1 MTTRL
6 AAAPRNFVLTT
17 AGNNTTTAAT
27 GIIDT
32 TSASPTLTV
41 VSTETTA
48 VDTITT
54 ESSVLPTIINAT
66 TNDITAVPIETL
78 VTRDSTTSLCFNGE
92 EYQFITT
99 EQLQDIMTQKTL
111 VTTTTATA
119 AATTGTST
127 DLQQQSNQQSNHHH
141 HHLHHQDLGEGGHQS
156 PSPLSLTTTEGGGTS
171 GQQDEVA
178 VINVVLPMDNAAD
191 GSSNEAHQATM
202 VDTLAAIKEGVVDL
216 AAHHHHHH
224 HHPDPDESACP
235 QFITVTVSA
244 QDAGQNYQVQ
254 YVDADQLYHANSTQ
268 TQISYPFC
276 PLQEY
281 QTHQQT
287 FYTTTT
293 ADFNGI
299 ADLSINGGG
308 GGAAGGGEHN
318 TASIMPYLVPV
329 EENMLLNTSSEEIH
343 SSPQTPNST
352 STSAMG
358 SQCLNL
364 ITDHDENSM
373 ENDHNHLMAGGGSN
387 KIASATVKWLSQNYE
402 TAEGVSLPRSTL
414 YSHYMQHCQE
424 CNIEPVNAASF
435 GKLIRSVFAGL
446 RTRRLGT
453 RGNSKYHYYGIRIKS
468 DSLLKNHEEEKSP
481 NSQKML
487 QNAKHSAVVSS
498 SMSQHHS
505 SNHTSPGKLHSGHT
519 SDSSPTS
526 SSSTMSHNS
535 TKKISKKIIFKP
547 ETFATCSQLLG
558 DGTGA
563 VPCFPLIDLDHTF
576 PPEIT
581 IQDVDLFRLRYQEHC
596 EKFLEA
602 ILNLE
607 FNTIEYLW
615 RDFWQQASEH
625 HHLDKYLSKRKWDF
639 LCLSTTIQKFVQD
652 IDYQFFQNMVDVI
665 IPDVLRSM
673 PNALTQAIR
682 NFASNMEIWLSDC
695 MSGVPEQMI
704 QIKTAT
710 VSAFCQ
716 TLRRYTSLNHLAQA
730 AKAVLQNSAQ
740 ISQMLKDLS
749 RVDFHNVQEQAA
761 WVCQCDPHIVQQFE
775 NDFKTTLQ
783 QKSSLEQWASWL
795 QMVVDTALQEYQGK
809 PSYPKAA
816 RQFLL
821 KWCLYSSMVIRDLT
835 LRSAPSFGSFHLIRL
850 LYDEYMFYLVEHK
863 IAQAQQKTT
872 IAVICDR
879 NEKNVNIELD
889 YQLEFI
895 TSGDTSSMHS
905 PEEPEAK
912 RMKHN

>member
-6 AAAPRNFVLTT
+6 AAAPRNFLIT
-17 AGNNTTTAAT
+17 ATTTASGGSTAAAAT
-27 GIIDT
+27 GLIDT
-32 TSASPTLTV
+32 ASSASPTLTV
-41 VSTETTA
+41 VAGETTA

-54 ESSVLPTIINAT
+54 ETNNVLPLINAT
-66 TNDITAVPIETL
+66 TNDITTTTVPLETL
-78 VTRDSTTSLCFNGE
+78 VTRDSNATTTSLCFNGE

-111 VTTTTATA
+111 VA
-119 AATTGTST
+119 ANG
-127 DLQQQSNQQSNHHH
+127 DLQQHHS
-141 HHLHHQDLGEGGHQS
+141 HHQELPNGQQS
-156 PSPLSLTTTEGGGTS
+156 PSPLSQTTTATDVASAS
-171 GQQDEVA
+171 GASGHHDEVA
-178 VINVVLPMDNAAD
+178 VINVVLPMDTAAD
-191 GSSNEAHQATM
+191 GSSNDEAHQVTM
-202 VDTLAAIKEGVVDL
+202 DTLTAIKEDNEE
-216 AAHHHHHH
+216 AT
-224 HHPDPDESACP
+224 ACP

-254 YVDADQLYHANSTQ
+254 YVDAEQLYHANSTQ

-276 PLQEY
+276 QLQDY

-287 FYTTTT
+287 FYTTTSAT
-293 ADFNGI
+293 GDFNGI
-299 ADLSINGGG
+299 TDLSINGTD
-308 GGAAGGGEHN
+308 H
-318 TASIMPYLVPV
+318 TTTSILPYLVPV
-329 EENMLLNTSSEEIH
+329 EENLLLNTSSEEVH
-343 SSPQTPNST
+343 SSSPQTPNST

-364 ITDHDENSM
+364 IADHDENSM
-373 ENDHNHLMAGGGSN
+373 ENEHNHLMGGSSN

-414 YSHYMQHCQE
+414 YSHYIEHCQE

-468 DSLLKNHEEEKSP
+468 DSLLKNHDEEKSP
-481 NSQKML
+481 GSHKNI
-487 QNAKHSAVVSS
+487 
-498 SMSQHHS
+498 
-505 SNHTSPGKLHSGHT
+505 SPNGKLHSGNT

-526 SSSTMSHNS
+526 SSSMGSSSSCHQPNR
-535 TKKISKKIIFKP
+535 KLSKKIIFKP

-558 DGTGA
+558 DGSNA

-576 PPEIT
+576 PPEIS

-625 HHLDKYLSKRKWDF
+625 HHLVDKYLSKRKWDL

-704 QIKTAT
+704 QIKTST

-730 AKAVLQNSAQ
+730 AKAVLQNSTQ

-761 WVCQCDPHIVQQFE
+761 WVCQCDPLIVQQFE
-775 NDFKTTLQ
+775 NDFKNTLQ

-879 NEKNVNIELD
+879 NERNLNLEVED

-895 TSGDTSSMHS
+895 NSTDSMNS
-905 PEEPEAK
+905 EPEAK
-912 RMKHN
+912 RVKLN

>member
-6 AAAPRNFVLTT
+6 AAAPRNFVLT
-17 AGNNTTTAAT
+17 ANTTTAAT

-32 TSASPTLTV
+32 SSPTLTV

-48 VDTITT
+48 TDTITT
-54 ESSVLPTIINAT
+54 DSNNVLPIINGT
-66 TNDITAVPIETL
+66 TNDITVPIETL
-78 VTRDSTTSLCFNGE
+78 VTRDSSSLCFNGE

-99 EQLQDIMTQKTL
+99 EQLQDIMTQSKTL
-111 VTTTTATA
+111 VAADPQQHVPATTASSSSTA
-119 AATTGTST
+119 SAVRAG
-127 DLQQQSNQQSNHHH
+127 
-141 HHLHHQDLGEGGHQS
+141 LHQGH
-156 PSPLSLTTTEGGGTS
+156 
-171 GQQDEVA
+171 QDEVA
-178 VINVVLPMDNAAD
+178 VINVVVPMDNTD
-191 GSSNEAHQATM
+191 GSSNEAHQVTM
-202 VDTLAAIKEGVVDL
+202 DALTDIKEGVVDL
-216 AAHHHHHH
+216 ASHHHHHH
-224 HHPDPDESACP
+224 HHNDAEESCP

-244 QDAGQNYQVQ
+244 QDAVQNYQVQ
-254 YVDADQLYHANSTQ
+254 YVDAEQLYQANSTQ

-281 QTHQQT
+281 QTQQST
-287 FYTTTT
+287 FYTTTA
-293 ADFNGI
+293 ADFNTAGI
-299 ADLSINGGG
+299 ADLSVS
-308 GGAAGGGEHN
+308 GEHGA
-318 TASIMPYLVPV
+318 ASIMPYLVPV
-329 EENMLLNTSSEEIH
+329 EDGMLLNTSSEDIH

-364 ITDHDENSM
+364 IAEHDHDENSM
-373 ENDHNHLMAGGGSN
+373 ETDHNNLLGSSN

-414 YSHYMQHCQE
+414 YSHYMQHCTE
-424 CNIEPVNAASF
+424 SNIEPVNAASF

-468 DSLLKNHEEEKSP
+468 DSLLKNHDEEKSP

-487 QNAKHSAVVSS
+487 QQNKHVVPSA
-498 SMSQHHS
+498 MH
-505 SNHTSPGKLHSGHT
+505 NNNSPGHNKIQTSGGNST
-519 SDSSPTS
+519 DSSPTS
-526 SSSTMSHNS
+526 SHNS
-535 TKKISKKIIFKP
+535 SRKASKKIIFKP

-558 DGTGA
+558 DGSGA
-563 VPCFPLIDLDHTF
+563 VPCFPLLELDHTF
-576 PPEIT
+576 PPEISS
-581 IQDVDLFRLRYQEHC
+581 QDVELFRVRYQEHC

-607 FNTIEYLW
+607 FNAIEYLW
-615 RDFWQQASEH
+615 RDFWLQASEQ
-625 HHLDKYLSKRKWDF
+625 HHLEKYLTKRKWDL
-639 LCLSTTIQKFVQD
+639 LCLSPTIHKFVQD

-682 NFASNMEIWLSDC
+682 NFASNMEIWLCDC
-695 MSGVPEQMI
+695 MSGVPEQMV
-704 QIKTAT
+704 QIKTST

-730 AKAVLQNSAQ
+730 AKAVLQNSTQ

-761 WVCQCDPHIVQQFE
+761 WVCQCDPAIVQQFE

-795 QMVVDTALQEYQGK
+795 QLVVDTALQEYRGK

-879 NEKNVNIELD
+879 NEKNVNFELD

-895 TSGDTSSMHS
+895 TAGDTSSTHS
-905 PEEPEAK
+905 EPEAK

>member
-6 AAAPRNFVLTT
+6 AAPRNFVL
-17 AGNNTTTAAT
+17 AANTTTAAT

-32 TSASPTLTV
+32 SSPTLTV
-41 VSTETTA
+41 VSTETTS

-54 ESSVLPTIINAT
+54 ESNVLPIINAT
-66 TNDITAVPIETL
+66 TNDITAVPLETL
-78 VTRDSTTSLCFNGE
+78 VTRDSSSLCFNGE

-111 VTTTTATA
+111 IDESDPLQHQNPSSSTA
-119 AATTGTST
+119 AAAVVAG
-127 DLQQQSNQQSNHHH
+127 SNS
-141 HHLHHQDLGEGGHQS
+141 
-156 PSPLSLTTTEGGGTS
+156 TTTSATLNTGDHRD
-171 GQQDEVA
+171 DEVA
-178 VINVVLPMDNAAD
+178 IINVVVPMDNTD

-202 VDTLAAIKEGVVDL
+202 DTLAAIKDDVVHL
-216 AAHHHHHH
+216 TSHHHN
-224 HHPDPDESACP
+224 DTDEGACP

-244 QDAGQNYQVQ
+244 QDAGHQNYQVQ
-254 YVDADQLYHANSTQ
+254 YVDAEQLYQANSTQ

-281 QTHQQT
+281 SGQHHQST

-293 ADFNGI
+293 TGDFNAAGI
-299 ADLSINGGG
+299 TDLSVNGDH
-308 GGAAGGGEHN
+308 GESYILPH
-318 TASIMPYLVPV
+318 LVPV
-329 EENMLLNTSSEEIH
+329 EESMLLNTSSEDIH

-373 ENDHNHLMAGGGSN
+373 ETDHHQSQMMGVSSN

-402 TAEGVSLPRSTL
+402 TADGVSLPRSTL
-414 YSHYMQHCQE
+414 YSHYIQHCNE

-468 DSLLKNHEEEKSP
+468 DSLLKNHDEEKSP
-481 NSQKML
+481 NCQKIL
-487 QNAKHSAVVSS
+487 HHSKHSMAGGGGGGNLHYSGTKTPL
-498 SMSQHHS
+498 S
-505 SNHTSPGKLHSGHT
+505 SNEST
-519 SDSSPTS
+519 PTS
-526 SSSTMSHNS
+526 SLNS
-535 TKKISKKIIFKP
+535 NKKISKKIIFKP
-547 ETFATCSQLLG
+547 ETYATCSQLLG

-563 VPCFPLIDLDHTF
+563 VPCFPSLDLDHTF
-576 PPEIT
+576 APDIT
-581 IQDVDLFRLRYQEHC
+581 SQDLELFRIRYQEHC

-607 FNTIEYLW
+607 FNSIEYVW

-625 HHLDKYLSKRKWDF
+625 LHLDKYMTKRKWDL
-639 LCLSTTIQKFVQD
+639 LCISPTIQKFIQD

-673 PNALTQAIR
+673 PNILTQAIR
-682 NFASNMEIWLSDC
+682 NFANNMEIWLGDC
-695 MSGVPEQMI
+695 MAGVPEQMV
-704 QIKTAT
+704 QIKNST
-710 VSAFCQ
+710 VSAFSQ

-730 AKAVLQNSAQ
+730 AKAVLQNSTQ
-740 ISQMLKDLS
+740 ISQMLKDLA

-761 WVCQCDPHIVQQFE
+761 WVCQCDPRIVQQFE

-795 QMVVDTALQEYQGK
+795 QSVVDTALQEYDGK

-835 LRSAPSFGSFHLIRL
+835 LRSASSFGSFHLIRL

-872 IAVICDR
+872 IEVICDR
-879 NEKNVNIELD
+879 NEKKVNFEVD
-889 YQLEFI
+889 YQLEFV
-895 TSGDTSSMHS
+895 SAAADTSSMHS
-905 PEEPEAK
+905 EPDVK
-912 RMKHN
+912 RIKHD

>member
-6 AAAPRNFVLTT
+6 AAPRSFVL
-17 AGNNTTTAAT
+17 AANTTTAAT

-32 TSASPTLTV
+32 SSPTLTV
-41 VSTETTA
+41 VSTETTSA
-48 VDTITT
+48 DTITT
-54 ESSVLPTIINAT
+54 ESNVLPIINAT
-66 TNDITAVPIETL
+66 TNDITVPLETL
-78 VTRDSTTSLCFNGE
+78 VTRDSSSLCFNGE

-111 VTTTTATA
+111 VA
-119 AATTGTST
+119 AAA
-127 DLQQQSNQQSNHHH
+127 DPQQQQNPSSGATSSAGT
-141 HHLHHQDLGEGGHQS
+141 LHTGG
-156 PSPLSLTTTEGGGTS
+156 
-171 GQQDEVA
+171 QDEVA
-178 VINVVLPMDNAAD
+178 VINVVVPMDNTD

-202 VDTLAAIKEGVVDL
+202 NTLAAIKEGVVDL
-216 AAHHHHHH
+216 ASHHNNN
-224 HHPDPDESACP
+224 DEGCH

-254 YVDADQLYHANSTQ
+254 YVDAEQLYQANSTQ

-276 PLQEY
+276 PLQEF
-281 QTHQQT
+281 QTQQST
-287 FYTTTT
+287 FFTTTT
-293 ADFNGI
+293 ADFNASGI
-299 ADLSINGGG
+299 ADLSVN
-308 GGAAGGGEHN
+308 GEHG
-318 TASIMPYLVPV
+318 ASSIMPYLVPV
-329 EENMLLNTSSEEIH
+329 EESMLLNTSSEDIH

-364 ITDHDENSM
+364 IADHDENSM
-373 ENDHNHLMAGGGSN
+373 ETENNHIMGGSSN

-402 TAEGVSLPRSTL
+402 TADGVSLPRSTL
-414 YSHYMQHCQE
+414 YSHYMQHCNE

-468 DSLLKNHEEEKSP
+468 ESLLKNHEHEEKSP
-481 NSQKML
+481 NSQKIA
-487 QNAKHSAVVSS
+487 QHAKHLVANTTMHQQSGHSNTKIPSGV
-498 SMSQHHS
+498 HS
-505 SNHTSPGKLHSGHT
+505 SE
-519 SDSSPTS
+519 SSPTAFP
-526 SSSTMSHNS
+526 NAN
-535 TKKISKKIIFKP
+535 KKMSKKIIFKP

-563 VPCFPLIDLDHTF
+563 IPHFPLLELDHTF
-576 PPEIT
+576 ASEIT
-581 IQDVDLFRLRYQEHC
+581 AQDVEMFRMRYQEHC

-607 FNTIEYLW
+607 FNAIEYLW
-615 RDFWQQASEH
+615 RDFWLQASEQ
-625 HHLDKYLSKRKWDF
+625 HHLEKYLTKRKWDL
-639 LCLSTTIQKFVQD
+639 LCFSPTIQKFVQD

-682 NFASNMEIWLSDC
+682 NFASNMEIWLSEC
-695 MSGVPEQMI
+695 MSDVPEQMAH
-704 QIKTAT
+704 IKNST

-730 AKAVLQNSAQ
+730 AKAVLQNSTQ

-761 WVCQCDPHIVQQFE
+761 WVCQCDRKIVQQFE

-795 QMVVDTALQEYQGK
+795 QLVVDTALQEHRGK
-809 PSYPKAA
+809 PSYAKAA

-863 IAQAQQKTT
+863 IAQALQKTT

-879 NEKNVNIELD
+879 NEKNINFELD

-895 TSGDTSSMHS
+895 STAADTSSPMHS
-905 PEEPEAK
+905 EPDVK
-912 RMKHN
+912 RMKHSN